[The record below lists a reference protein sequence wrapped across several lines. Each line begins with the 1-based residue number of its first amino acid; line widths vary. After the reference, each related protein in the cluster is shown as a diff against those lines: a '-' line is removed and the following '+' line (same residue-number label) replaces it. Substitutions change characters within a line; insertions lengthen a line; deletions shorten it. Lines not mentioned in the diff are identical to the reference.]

1 VSEPITVVDLQ
12 PRRIA
17 SVRRTVPQR
26 GLGAFFSEVYP
37 KILGLLAAQ
46 RATPAGP
53 PLARYFNNDPKAF
66 DTEAGIPFE
75 GPFTPTGDVQVTEL
89 PGGAAAMTV
98 HRGSYETLSAEYKR
112 IMSWAEGSG
121 RGLGDAPWE
130 VYVKDPKVDG
140 EAVTEVY
147 FPLA

>member
-1 VSEPITVVDLQ
+1 VSDPITTVQLQ
-12 PRRIA
+12 ARRIA
-17 SVRRTVPQR
+17 SIRRTVPQR
-26 GLGAFFSEVYP
+26 ELGTFLGDVYP
-37 KILGLLAAQ
+37 KIFGLLAAQ
-46 RATPAGP
+46 GATPAGP

-75 GPFTPTGDVQVTEL
+75 GPFAPTGDVQVTEL

-98 HRGSYETLSAEYKR
+98 HHGSYETLSAEYKR

-121 RGLGDAPWE
+121 TRLGDDPWE
-130 VYVKDPKVDG
+130 VYVKDPKTDG